1 MNRKA
6 LITVVLGITVFGGS
20 AVYAGLPTWS
30 GCGWFGPATNVET
43 LREFQNKTL
52 AQRDEL
58 MVKQLELRQ
67 EHAKANPDQE
77 RLAALQKKVGELQA
91 GIQSAADKYGV
102 VGGMMSCGMQGG
114 GMMGTGMKHGPMG
127 GMRQGMMAQE
137 MKAGS
142 MMCGCG
148 MRSM

>member
-6 LITVVLGITVFGGS
+6 LIAVVLGITVLGGS
-20 AVYAGLPTWS
+20 AVYAGSSAWS

-43 LREFQNKTL
+43 LREFQKQTL

-77 RLAALQKKVGELQA
+77 RLAALQKKADELQA
-91 GIQSAADKYGV
+91 GIQSAADKNGLA
-102 VGGMMSCGMQGG
+102 GGMMPCGMQGG
-114 GMMGTGMKHGPMG
+114 GMMGKGMQQRPMG
-127 GMRQGMMAQE
+127 GMQQGMMAQGT
-137 MKAGS
+137 KAGS